1 MELQDIAVHTCGI
14 CEIIIEEKNIP
25 THSCIEGYNRLLIDE
40 NFYFYPVTDDD
51 GIVRR
56 SLVDNEDVIL
66 PVREHITG
74 TIKILSTIN
83 KEASQR
89 ENKTRSLNKRNNRKA
104 TKSTFNYDEEE
115 LLILSVQE
123 RRSLWDFTIP
133 LEQQCLRLTKKL
145 WDEVSETL
153 GGKLS
158 GEEAKKKFKNL
169 HDVYRRII
177 HSENHPSGSAR
188 PSPTQKW
195 HHYDSMEFLRDLCLV
210 KKGKASNI
218 DTDDDTSSIGESI
231 NNATGDG
238 NNDEELEVLGAP
250 KKKKKYG
257 TAAQCTGKDCRFAL
271 STTNSICNTIST
283 QTR

>member
-66 PVREHITG
+66 PVREHIT
-74 TIKILSTIN
+74 
-83 KEASQR
+83 
-89 ENKTRSLNKRNNRKA
+89 
-104 TKSTFNYDEEE
+104 
-115 LLILSVQE
+115 
-123 RRSLWDFTIP
+123 
-133 LEQQCLRLTKKL
+133 
-145 WDEVSETL
+145 
-153 GGKLS
+153 GKLS

-250 KKKKKYG
+250 KKKKNMGQQPSALERIADSLCQPPTPFVIPSAPKPDEIDSTLAVIG
-257 TAAQCTGKDCRFAL
+257 CRL
-271 STTNSICNTIST
+271 RLMNRKNQLDVIQRIMNLTYNVL
-283 QTR
+283 QKED